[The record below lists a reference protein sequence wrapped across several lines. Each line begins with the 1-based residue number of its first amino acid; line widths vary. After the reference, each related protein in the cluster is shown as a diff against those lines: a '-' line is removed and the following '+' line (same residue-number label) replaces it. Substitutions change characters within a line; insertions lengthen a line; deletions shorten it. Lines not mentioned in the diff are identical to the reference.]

1 MTAVSLFLALA
12 FLSAII
18 KIMFSKM
25 KLSSKEE
32 SAYHL
37 LSQGIQ
43 LDRNKTEARKVF
55 IGALKMKLLARTEDK
70 NSFGYEFQK
79 REFFSTINDFR
90 VTDMAY
96 QYQVISKNK
105 YIN

>member
-1 MTAVSLFLALA
+1 M
-12 FLSAII
+12 
-18 KIMFSKM
+18 
-25 KLSSKEE
+25 
-32 SAYHL
+32 

-43 LDRNKTEARKVF
+43 LDRNKTEARKVI
-55 IGALKMKLLARTEDK
+55 IGALKMKLLARTEEK